1 MTVLRGSS
9 DKGATSRLIH
19 RTMTRP
25 PPGHI
30 WVEGL
35 RVRGPGGVTAAEFGK
50 HVVVKGTGFMGSAK
64 CVQCSYWNSC
74 FTIMII
80 IFPRFAKQTS
90 LFHLHLSR
98 SRELNQIVAPSS
110 WRPTNI
116 ASIQI
121 ARYIY
126 TIMYSTY
133 RCCVLWPIKELD
145 GFGEFGRMMMMGM
158 R

>member
-1 MTVLRGSS
+1 MNTMTVLRGGS

-19 RTMTRP
+19 WTMTRP

-64 CVQCSYWNSC
+64 CVLCSYLNSC
-74 FTIMII
+74 FPTIMII
-80 IFPRFAKQTS
+80 ISPRFAKQTS
-90 LFHLHLSR
+90 LCHLHLLR
-98 SRELNQIVAPSS
+98 SRKLNQIVAPSC

-121 ARYIY
+121 ARYSY
-126 TIMYSTY
+126 TIIYSTY
-133 RCCVLWPIKELD
+133 R
-145 GFGEFGRMMMMGM
+145 
-158 R
+158 